1 MAAALPGPRRRRLMR
16 RRSVTVTVTVSFDRS
31 LGQTAKSGLT
41 L

>member
-16 RRSVTVTVTVSFDRS
+16 RRSVTVTVSFDRS